1 MAARNKPNHGDASTF
16 TKHEVSILAK
26 YQYLE
31 LKHGMRRI
39 CGQDVVLV
47 ST

>member
-1 MAARNKPNHGDASTF
+1 MEVRNKRNHCDAGTF
-16 TKHEVSILAK
+16 AKHSVFTFLK
-26 YQYLE
+26 YQYLQ

-39 CGQDVVLV
+39 CGQGVVLV